1 MLIELEYAALDAL
14 NRQHISLPQ
23 AGSAEDLYNQM
34 LAIDPTNEPA
44 LRGIEQVVE
53 HHVAAALDAL
63 ATGQIALA
71 NSALARARRLDPSH
85 PSIAPTENQLQL
97 LAKAE
102 FVRIDLPRGDLR
114 EQAYQTM
121 QQLSNLVSQL
131 EQQLNCRFTIA
142 VTSDAQGR
150 YVYQLLKRRL
160 AEHSTNQRLR
170 AGIVISSPNRVEGTC
185 Y

>member
-14 NRQHISLPQ
+14 NRNHISSPR
-23 AGSAEDLYNQM
+23 ADSAEDLYQQM
-34 LAIDPTNEPA
+34 LAIDPTNETA
-44 LRGIEQVVE
+44 SRGIERVIE
-53 HHVAAALDAL
+53 HHINAALDAL
-63 ATGQIALA
+63 ASRQTTLATNALA
-71 NSALARARRLDPSH
+71 EAQRLDPSH
-85 PSIAPTENQLQL
+85 PSIAPTEYQLQL

-102 FVRIDLPRGDLR
+102 FVRIDLPGGDLR

-121 QQLSNLVSQL
+121 QRLDTLAARL
-131 EQQLNCRFTIA
+131 ECRFTIA

-150 YVYQLLKRRL
+150 YVYQLLKQRL
-160 AEHSTNQRLR
+160 AERATNQRLR